1 MKNIILIGA
10 SRAGKST
17 FTKLLNER
25 FNIMIIRTDLLRLAF
40 RDAIYKDKTVS
51 LSIVKSNPDYIN
63 YVLSYY
69 KYTNMYDVDY
79 MKVVDTVDFEPKD
92 CCNFEN
98 SIVTIPNSTISNE
111 ALINWSKMKK
121 RRYKQ
126 DFVIE
131 LSTPLKKVCDVQSK
145 ITTML
150 ENHSRV
156 SKEGLVVKFDKV
168 TNSGYNILV
177 RVFTDAISY
186 TDFLNTSE
194 NINLNIM
201 DILQKEKV
209 ELAYNS
215 QTIYLK
221 K

>member
-40 RDAIYKDKTVS
+40 RDVIYKDKTVS

-69 KYTNMYDVDY
+69 KYTNIYDVDY

-98 SIVTIPNSTISNE
+98 SIVLCFGYPNITKEE
-111 ALINWSKMKK
+111 AVANWRKYDTELDWTK
-121 RRYKQ
+121 YKSDEKLLSYAEYEIKNSQ
-126 DFVIE
+126 D
-131 LSTPLKKVCDVQSK
+131 LKEECEK
-145 ITTML
+145 
-150 ENHSRV
+150 
-156 SKEGLVVKFDKV
+156 
-168 TNSGYNILV
+168 YNIKFV
-177 RVFTDAISY
+177 DTSY
-186 TDFLNTSE
+186 NR
-194 NINLNIM
+194 
-201 DILQKEKV
+201 EKV
-209 ELAYNS
+209 LNELLDYV
-215 QTIYLK
+215 TEKIK
-221 K
+221 I

>member
-40 RDAIYKDKTVS
+40 RDVIYKDKTVS

-98 SIVTIPNSTISNE
+98 SIVLCFGYPNITKEE
-111 ALINWSKMKK
+111 AVANWRKYDTELDWTK
-121 RRYKQ
+121 YKS
-126 DFVIE
+126 DEKLLHYAESEIKNSRF
-131 LSTPLKKVCDVQSK
+131 LKKECQK
-145 ITTML
+145 
-150 ENHSRV
+150 
-156 SKEGLVVKFDKV
+156 
-168 TNSGYNILV
+168 YNIKFV
-177 RVFTDAISY
+177 DTSY
-186 TDFLNTSE
+186 NR
-194 NINLNIM
+194 
-201 DILQKEKV
+201 EKV
-209 ELAYNS
+209 LNELLEYIIEMEKN
-215 QTIYLK
+215 
-221 K
+221 